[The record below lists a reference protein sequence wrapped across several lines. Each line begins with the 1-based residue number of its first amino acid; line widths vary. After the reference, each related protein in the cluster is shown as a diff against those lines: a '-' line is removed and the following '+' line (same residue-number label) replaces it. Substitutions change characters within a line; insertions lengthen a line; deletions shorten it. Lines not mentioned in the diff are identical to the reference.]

1 MNTPALLRFKTED
14 HSELFLYTIFP
25 SMIVYKIFV
34 STANGLPFTSTKSA
48 SFPSSM
54 LPTRSWTSICF
65 AALIVTAC
73 NAVNSSS
80 PLAIAFPA
88 QSGRYCSSLT
98 GESVIIQTEHPASA
112 IWLHIQKKVRPQA
125 NTLLSQVRPRSDFHL
140 SHDPALNSDQIPLQY
155 GLP

>member
-1 MNTPALLRFKTED
+1 
-14 HSELFLYTIFP
+14 
-25 SMIVYKIFV
+25 MIVYKIFV

-112 IWLHIQKKVRPQA
+112 RSAGVEKLLFSIHIWLHIQKKVRPQA

>member
-1 MNTPALLRFKTED
+1 
-14 HSELFLYTIFP
+14 
-25 SMIVYKIFV
+25 MIVYKIFV

-112 IWLHIQKKVRPQA
+112 RSAAVEKLLFSIHIWLHIQKKVRPQA